1 VQEVS
6 GLGLIPVPHIVARN
20 IAIRDAPNTLL
31 SRLSRKA
38 GVDRA
43 LVLRGDRDVPA
54 GDFESSLQLIES
66 GLLQEHGINK
76 IAIAVLAHHCEL

>member
-1 VQEVS
+1 
-6 GLGLIPVPHIVARN
+6 
-20 IAIRDAPNTLL
+20 
-31 SRLSRKA
+31 
-38 GVDRA
+38 
-43 LVLRGDRDVPA
+43 VPA